1 MRQIKREGNTWRD
14 VGAEP
19 LVRDPGMRP
28 DSEAALDE
36 FSMQVVETLL
46 EPCTR
51 NADLKVLEAKLQEV
65 LVGQGGPGKIVG
77 TLACHARRGPRDVD
91 YLDRYRNQDLDR
103 YRNQDKAESKSRARP
118 AVTAPNPGYRVGF
131 RGTLSGSGRYLLN
144 RQRISSMRRKPREPS
159 VTTAAVL
166 SALAG
171 ILAVGV
177 ITLV

>member
-1 MRQIKREGNTWRD
+1 MRQIKREGNTRRD

-28 DSEAALDE
+28 DSKAALDE

-77 TLACHARRGPRDVD
+77 TLACHARQGPRDVD
-91 YLDRYRNQDLDR
+91 YLDRH
-103 YRNQDKAESKSRARP
+103 RNQDKAERKSRARP
-118 AVTAPNPGYRVGF
+118 APGAKWASVE
-131 RGTLSGSGRYLLN
+131 RYLA
-144 RQRISSMRRKPREPS
+144 Q
-159 VTTAAVL
+159 
-166 SALAG
+166 
-171 ILAVGV
+171 GV
-177 ITLV
+177 IY